1 MLPWE
6 GVQAVAGVP
15 HPYIQTAQSRLA
27 GRGLEIDDGKSRGKS
42 SGRNRKEQEGRERG
56 RFDGNTL

>member
-6 GVQAVAGVP
+6 GVQAVAWLFLTHTYRQHRVDWG
-15 HPYIQTAQSRLA
+15 
-27 GRGLEIDDGKSRGKS
+27 GGLEIDDGKSRGKS
-42 SGRNRKEQEGRERG
+42 SGRNRKEQEGREWG